1 MLLQAC
7 SRNFLR
13 RPFRISGYAYTTE
26 AAKAIEQSVEESA
39 EHATEQ
45 TTEQLIEKLIYPD
58 RLNANHHD
66 LQSYLDYAS
75 RVGLD
80 PKSTVFV
87 GTRYEYTVQESLKSL
102 GFSLQQ
108 TGGASDFGIDLLGE
122 WKLPAVPLTLRVL
135 LQCKALAKKAG
146 PNLVREL
153 EGAFVGAPSGWHGK
167 GVLGLLVSQK
177 PATKGMR
184 EALARSRWPMG
195 SIACTSE
202 GRLVQMLWN
211 RRAEDE
217 GLLGVGVGVKYRNN
231 NMDEKEIHL
240 TWKGENMEIET

>member
-1 MLLQAC
+1 MLLQTC
-7 SRNFLR
+7 SRSLLSRSFH
-13 RPFRISGYAYTTE
+13 ISRYAYSTE
-26 AAKAIEQSVEESA
+26 AERVIEQPVEESA
-39 EHATEQ
+39 EQ
-45 TTEQLIEKLIYPD
+45 TTEQLIAKLIYPD
-58 RLNANHHD
+58 RLNVNHHD
-66 LQSYLDYAS
+66 LQSYLEYAS

-87 GTRYEYTVQESLKSL
+87 GTHYEYTVQESLKCL

-108 TGGASDFGIDLLGE
+108 TGRASDYGIDLLGE
-122 WKLPAVPLTLRVL
+122 WKLPAVPLNLRVL

-153 EGAFVGAPSGWHGK
+153 EGAFAGAPSGWRGS

-195 SIACTSE
+195 SITCTSE
-202 GRLVQMLWN
+202 GRLLQMLWN
-211 RRAEDE
+211 RKAEDE